1 MSEQNYSIGGTGHV
15 PEASTMVNP
24 VAGTKLLLRRSDTAS
39 RKPAAVDAEYG
50 ELFINYHSSTPML
63 CFKDN
68 ANNIVE
74 IRPLTDVELSL
85 GQLTDVDLT
94 GQTSGMVLAYNGSTW
109 VPADPATIAIDVDLG
124 YTAAADKGIITNS
137 AGDNATLPVVNGS
150 NAGLML
156 PGDKT
161 KLDGYPAT
169 PGDLPAPDLQAV
181 TDIGNTTTNTIQMG
195 GNPNGAA
202 EDGARISPSGKL
214 SLARTDGSTPVIS
227 AYTTGNTTATFNVK
241 ASGETFFAD
250 KVEVSNKI
258 TLNADGS
265 VSISDPKQGSTGY
278 GTYIGPN
285 TEAGSISQYSD
296 DNSASSGGSRT
307 TSFLAGWS
315 GSGAKTLKYSIGHDG
330 GAEFAGTVKSTDG
343 ISNSALYSSGQ
354 IWADSALQNAQ
365 DYFKLDQNGTTKFLV
380 KGNGDT
386 AIGGSN
392 ISLTASGNGTFEGGV
407 TSKTQFFAN
416 ISNAKAPNPSNYRFF
431 VQELEGDQKIAFNA
445 DGSAS
450 FGSGNITL
458 DADGSITNKGYIAIQ
473 RDGTTDNNKGLLLI
487 RNGNGS
493 SANQSFLVNGSGAF
507 VGGVNSD
514 GSVAA
519 IKLNANGRI
528 ESAYDAKFRIGVG
541 ESGASG
547 STNSFGQVAHTFN
560 GFDGYTSYTDPD
572 GTETARITCTDGSAT
587 FAGEVNTNN
596 ADGIASDSCV
606 SIKNSRIYARSDS
619 GTSATNIFAAFK
631 GGDAAGNIV
640 AAIKGDGSA
649 SFAQGVCTIDPAG
662 YIIVNRSSGAQI
674 VLEGKLSGSQ
684 TSAIKANG
692 SASFAGGVTAGAET
706 ITSSFDLQTG
716 NFFTCGAI
724 SVPNPTN
731 AVEGQSG
738 LIVMTGAPTA
748 WGSNFKFPDGTP
760 IAPSSFPAVAPFY
773 VKGSSEI
780 LVGKAV
786 EGIA

>member
-169 PGDLPAPDLQAV
+169 TGDICRAPAGALQ
-181 TDIGNTTTNTIQMG
+181 
-195 GNPNGAA
+195 
-202 EDGARISPSGKL
+202 ISSGKL

-392 ISLTASGNGTFEGGV
+392 ITLSANGTSDFTGNMVVGDDPNTQANSGN
-407 TSKTQFFAN
+407 FFGDSGRN
-416 ISNAKAPNPSNYRFF
+416 ISRVDSDIACYTLYRTTDSTPRIQF
-431 VQELEGDQKIAFNA
+431 LGD
-445 DGSAS
+445 GGAS
-450 FGSGNITL
+450 FGAGNIT
-458 DADGSITNKGYIAIQ
+458 
-473 RDGTTDNNKGLLLI
+473 
-487 RNGNGS
+487 
-493 SANQSFLVNGSGAF
+493 
-507 VGGVNSD
+507 
-514 GSVAA
+514 
-519 IKLNANGRI
+519 LNANGRI
-528 ESAYDAKFRIGVG
+528 ESVYDAKFRIGVG